1 MGLARRTAV
10 TGEGTFYRAP
20 VTGTAE
26 VERLHN
32 QLYLVS
38 YLWFR
43 DNFFIFYFLFLA
55 DLLS

>member
-10 TGEGTFYRAP
+10 TGEGTFCRAP
-20 VTGTAE
+20 ATGTAE